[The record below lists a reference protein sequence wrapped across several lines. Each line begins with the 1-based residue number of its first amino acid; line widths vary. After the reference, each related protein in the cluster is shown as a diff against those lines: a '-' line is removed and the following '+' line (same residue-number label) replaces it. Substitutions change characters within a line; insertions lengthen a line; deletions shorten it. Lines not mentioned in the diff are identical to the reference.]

1 MIATL
6 LRFSKQKIV
15 RKAVKIRFPLSHIRE
30 YNLSV
35 LRIGREVDCMDF
47 REMMKAKGLNPY
59 KLELMTG
66 IRHDKIQY
74 YASGKRFPNLKNII
88 KLARALECHPTE
100 VFESLYETYLKTE
113 QEVGENDYSV
123 HGK

>member
-1 MIATL
+1 
-6 LRFSKQKIV
+6 
-15 RKAVKIRFPLSHIRE
+15 
-30 YNLSV
+30 
-35 LRIGREVDCMDF
+35 MDF
-47 REMMKAKGLNPY
+47 REMMKAKGLSPY

-113 QEVGENDYSV
+113 QEVEENDYSV